1 MVNRYDNPAQAE
13 FINTYVPIP
22 FEQLYTLGKQAK
34 ENVDQALKDYSTALD
49 KWAEFQS
56 PSAADTKAYYDET
69 YGRALPVAEEL
80 SKNLDMI
87 KTAEGRSK
95 IYSAINNVDR
105 AKLSMLRQSAEG
117 LRERQKVNQRLMLE
131 GKYNPLW
138 HDVDFTGYNTLTSG
152 IYNDVSPLGYQ
163 SIKDLTDKYVNNLK
177 DSYLGRSNGF
187 IHTGVTGDQ
196 IKKILDENKSGILS
210 TPEAQM
216 HMQVYLKQNPGAT
229 AEDAANAFMERAYI
243 DNQEYIRNNITV
255 DPYEMQALKER
266 QALRVAATRKGKNG
280 EQPTDY
286 PDAYTKLYNDAVV
299 QEKRQMQNNPNLTRT
314 RSFIEGQASMIQTLM
329 DAANALELGA
339 ITPEEYNTMYKAYQ
353 ESASK
358 NYSNEAMANA
368 YAEDVRDMFAKQS
381 DIFPAVGV
389 KQEKLP
395 LYYDTAS
402 RVLNELTY
410 PTSGLVMNR
419 YNKIKSSKEVEI
431 NSNDAITNGF
441 TIPDTNGLI
450 LSTDFVNKMMK
461 VPSIKYIVQDNSRL
475 NRNFAEDLKSGV
487 FQDVIK
493 VPRNK
498 IMVGE
503 SNGQPQLFQRVS
515 VKIPIQSI
523 RNANY
528 DVDSFKEMVNKT
540 TGLTSEVG
548 LSVKPIKGESVEDAW
563 GHSDTR
569 GGAALTGE
577 YFTFDAMEPIDPH
590 GMTRMTFD
598 QEVNKEHGGSKLQND
613 LYDSSYNESYS
624 SDIELYQTMLNLLQ

>member
-255 DPYEMQALKER
+255 DPYAMQALKEQ

-314 RSFIEGQASMIQTLM
+314 RSFIEGQASMIQTLT

-339 ITPEEYNTMYKAYQ
+339 ITPEEYNTMYKAHQ

-450 LSTDFVNKMMK
+450 LSTDFVNKVMK
-461 VPSIKYIVQDNSRL
+461 VPSMKYTVQDNSRL

-540 TGLTSEVG
+540 MGLTSEVG
-548 LSVKPIKGESVEDAW
+548 LSVKPIKGESVEDTW

-590 GMTRMTFD
+590 GMTRMAFD

-613 LYDSSYNESYS
+613 LYDGSYNESYS

>member
-299 QEKRQMQNNPNLTRT
+299 QEKRQM
-314 RSFIEGQASMIQTLM
+314 
-329 DAANALELGA
+329 
-339 ITPEEYNTMYKAYQ
+339 
-353 ESASK
+353 
-358 NYSNEAMANA
+358 
-368 YAEDVRDMFAKQS
+368 
-381 DIFPAVGV
+381 
-389 KQEKLP
+389 
-395 LYYDTAS
+395 
-402 RVLNELTY
+402 
-410 PTSGLVMNR
+410 
-419 YNKIKSSKEVEI
+419 
-431 NSNDAITNGF
+431 
-441 TIPDTNGLI
+441 
-450 LSTDFVNKMMK
+450 
-461 VPSIKYIVQDNSRL
+461 
-475 NRNFAEDLKSGV
+475 
-487 FQDVIK
+487 
-493 VPRNK
+493 
-498 IMVGE
+498 
-503 SNGQPQLFQRVS
+503 
-515 VKIPIQSI
+515 
-523 RNANY
+523 
-528 DVDSFKEMVNKT
+528 
-540 TGLTSEVG
+540 
-548 LSVKPIKGESVEDAW
+548 
-563 GHSDTR
+563 
-569 GGAALTGE
+569 
-577 YFTFDAMEPIDPH
+577 
-590 GMTRMTFD
+590 
-598 QEVNKEHGGSKLQND
+598 
-613 LYDSSYNESYS
+613 
-624 SDIELYQTMLNLLQ
+624 

>member
-255 DPYEMQALKER
+255 DPYETQALKER
-266 QALRVAATRKGKNG
+266 QALRVAAIRKGKNG

-450 LSTDFVNKMMK
+450 LSTDFVNKVMK
-461 VPSIKYIVQDNSRL
+461 VPSMKYTVQDNSRL

-503 SNGQPQLFQRVS
+503 SNDQPQLFQRVS

-540 TGLTSEVG
+540 MGLTSEVG

>member
-450 LSTDFVNKMMK
+450 LSTDFVNKVMK
-461 VPSIKYIVQDNSRL
+461 VPSMKYTVQDNSRL

-540 TGLTSEVG
+540 MGLTSEVG

-563 GHSDTR
+563 GYSDTR

-577 YFTFDAMEPIDPH
+577 YFTFDAMEPIDPY

>member
-255 DPYEMQALKER
+255 DPYEMQALKEQ

-314 RSFIEGQASMIQTLM
+314 RSFIEGQASMIQTLT

-402 RVLNELTY
+402 RVLNKLTY
-410 PTSGLVMNR
+410 PTSGLVVNR

-450 LSTDFVNKMMK
+450 LSTDFVNKVMK

-503 SNGQPQLFQRVS
+503 FNGQPQLFQRVG

-540 TGLTSEVG
+540 MGLTSEVG
-548 LSVKPIKGESVEDAW
+548 LSVKTIKGESVEDAW

-577 YFTFDAMEPIDPH
+577 YFTFDAMEPIDSH

>member
-314 RSFIEGQASMIQTLM
+314 RSFIEGQASMIQTLT

-461 VPSIKYIVQDNSRL
+461 VPSMKYTVQDNSRL

-540 TGLTSEVG
+540 MGLTSEVG

-563 GHSDTR
+563 DHSDTR

-577 YFTFDAMEPIDPH
+577 YFTFDAMEPIDPY

>member
-255 DPYEMQALKER
+255 DPYAMQALKEQ
-266 QALRVAATRKGKNG
+266 QALRVAAIRKGKNG

-314 RSFIEGQASMIQTLM
+314 RSFIEGQASMIQTLI

-358 NYSNEAMANA
+358 NYSNETMANA

-450 LSTDFVNKMMK
+450 LSTDFVNKVMK
-461 VPSIKYIVQDNSRL
+461 VPSMKYTVQDNSRL

-498 IMVGE
+498 IMIGE

-540 TGLTSEVG
+540 MGLTSEVG

-563 GHSDTR
+563 GHFDTR

-577 YFTFDAMEPIDPH
+577 YFTFDAMEPIDPY

-613 LYDSSYNESYS
+613 LYDSSYNESYF

>member
-255 DPYEMQALKER
+255 DPYAMQALKEQ

-450 LSTDFVNKMMK
+450 LSTDFVNKVMK
-461 VPSIKYIVQDNSRL
+461 VPSMKYTVQDNSRL

-540 TGLTSEVG
+540 MGLTSEVG
-548 LSVKPIKGESVEDAW
+548 LSVKPIKGESVEDTW

-577 YFTFDAMEPIDPH
+577 YFTFDAMEPIDPY

>member
-450 LSTDFVNKMMK
+450 LSTDFVNKVMK
-461 VPSIKYIVQDNSRL
+461 VPSMKYTVQDNSRL

-540 TGLTSEVG
+540 MGLTSEVG

-563 GHSDTR
+563 GHYDTR

-577 YFTFDAMEPIDPH
+577 YFTFDAMEPIDPY